1 MDWFGVVWF
10 FGLFI
15 LLLAIGA
22 PIAVGLG
29 ATGLFLIW
37 KFSLG
42 MAAIGPTFYSNLA
55 KFQLLAIPFFIMA
68 GLILERVGISERL
81 VRLATL
87 LIGPVHGGLALVAIV
102 CCVFFAGISGSGP
115 ADTAA
120 LGTILIP
127 AMAARGY
134 AKPFASALIAS
145 GGSIAIIIPPSI
157 AFIIYGV
164 ITNTSIPALFAAGVI
179 PGLVVG
185 VCLAIPAYVISRRH
199 GWRGDRYGTRA
210 EILRALRDSV
220 WGLLAPVIILG
231 GIYGGVFTPTEAAVV
246 AVFYGLF
253 VGVVVYRSLSL
264 GSLWGIIRDTVVSSA
279 VVMLIVGF
287 AGLYAWAGSTMGA
300 IDQITHALLG
310 LSKTPWVVLWA
321 INLLVFLAGYILDGI
336 SIYYIFVPIIMPI
349 MATFDWNPVWIGV
362 MLTVN
367 IAIGQVT
374 PPVAVNLYVAANIAK
389 LSFDEISRA
398 VWPFVLAMLLSLFI
412 VAQWPGLSTFLP
424 GLFGLK

>member
-1 MDWFGVVWF
+1 MDWMGIVWF
-10 FGLFI
+10 FGLFL

-81 VRLATL
+81 VRLASL

-179 PGLVVG
+179 PGLVIG
-185 VCLAIPAYVISRRH
+185 ACLAIPAYVTSRRH

-210 EILRALRDSV
+210 EILRALRGSV

-253 VGVVVYRSLSL
+253 VGFVVYRSLNL
-264 GSLWGIIRDTVVSSA
+264 ASLWGIIRDTVVSSA

-287 AGLYAWAGSTMGA
+287 AGLYAWAGSTMGV
-300 IDQITHALLG
+300 IDRITQALLG
-310 LSKTPWVVLWA
+310 LSKTAWVVLWA
-321 INLLVFLAGYILDGI
+321 INLLVFLAGYILDAI

-349 MATFDWNPVWIGV
+349 MAAFGWDPVWIGV

-374 PPVAVNLYVAANIAK
+374 PPVAVNLYVAANVAK

-398 VWPFVLAMLLSLFI
+398 VWPFVLAMLISLFI
-412 VAQWPGLSTFLP
+412 VTQWPGLSTFLP
-424 GLFGLK
+424 ALFGLK

>member
-1 MDWFGVVWF
+1 MDWLGILWF
-10 FGLFI
+10 FGFFI

-81 VRLATL
+81 IRLASL

-134 AKPFASALIAS
+134 AKPFASALVAS
-145 GGSIAIIIPPSI
+145 GGSIAIVIPPSI

-185 VCLAIPAYVISRRH
+185 ACLAIPAYVISRRH

-253 VGVVVYRSLSL
+253 VGFVVYRSVSL
-264 GSLWGIIRDTVVSSA
+264 VSLWGIIRDTVVSSA

-287 AGLYAWAGSTMGA
+287 AGLYAWAGSTMGV
-300 IDQITHALLG
+300 IDRITQALLG

-321 INLLVFLAGYILDGI
+321 INLLVFLAGYILDAI

-349 MATFDWNPVWIGV
+349 MAAFGWDPLWIGV

-424 GLFGLK
+424 ASFGLK

>member
-1 MDWFGVVWF
+1 MDWTALLWF
-10 FGLFI
+10 FGLFV
-15 LLLAIGA
+15 LLLAIGT
-22 PIAVGLG
+22 PISMALG
-29 ATGLFLIW
+29 ASALALIW
-37 KFSLG
+37 RFNLG
-42 MAAIGPTFYSNLA
+42 VAAIGPTFYSNLA

-81 VRLATL
+81 VRLASL

-127 AMAARGY
+127 AMATRGY
-134 AKPFASALIAS
+134 ARPFASALIAS

-179 PGLVVG
+179 PGMIVG
-185 VCLAIPAYVISRRH
+185 LCLAVPAYVTARRR
-199 GWRGDRYGTRA
+199 GWKGDRYGTRG
-210 EILRALRDSV
+210 EIFRAFRDSV
-220 WGLLAPVIILG
+220 WGLLAPLIILG

-253 VGVVVYRSLSL
+253 VGLVVYRSLDAAAL
-264 GSLWGIIRDTVVSSA
+264 GKILRDTVVSSA
-279 VVMLIVGF
+279 VVMLIVGC
-287 AGLYAWAGSTMGA
+287 AGLYAWAGSTMGV
-300 IDQITHALLG
+300 IDQITQALLH
-310 LSKTPWVVLWA
+310 LSRNPGPILWA

-336 SIYYIFVPIIMPI
+336 SIFYIFLPIVMPI
-349 MATFDWNPVWIGV
+349 MTAFGWDPVWIGF

-367 IAIGQVT
+367 VAIGQVT
-374 PPVAVNLYVAANIAK
+374 PPVAVNLYVAANIARI
-389 LSFDEISRA
+389 SFDEVSRA
-398 VWPFVLAMLLSLFI
+398 VWPFVLAMLLALTIITES
-412 VAQWPGLSTFLP
+412 PTLSTFLP
-424 GLFGLK
+424 ALFGLK

>member
-1 MDWFGVVWF
+1 MDWLGVLWF
-10 FGLFI
+10 FGLFG
-15 LLLAIGA
+15 LLLAIGT
-22 PIAVGLG
+22 PIATALG

-37 KFSLG
+37 KFGLG
-42 MAAIGPTFYSNLA
+42 LAAIGPTFYSNLA

-87 LIGPVHGGLALVAIV
+87 LIGPVHGGLALVGIV

-164 ITNTSIPALFAAGVI
+164 ITNTSIPALFAAGVV
-179 PGLVVG
+179 PGLLVG
-185 VCLAIPAYVISRRH
+185 ACLAIPAYVIARRH
-199 GWRGDRYGTRA
+199 GWRGERHGTRA
-210 EILRALRDSV
+210 EILAALRQSI
-220 WGLLAPVIILG
+220 WGLLAPLIILG

-253 VGVVVYRSLSL
+253 VGIFVYRTLTFA
-264 GSLWGIIRDTVVSSA
+264 SLWTNLRDTVVSSG

-287 AGLYAWAGSTMGA
+287 AGVYAWAGSTMGVF
-300 IDQITHALLG
+300 DRMTQALLG
-310 LSKTPWVVLWA
+310 LSKSPGAVLWS
-321 INLLVFLAGYILDGI
+321 INLLVFLAGYLLDGI

-349 MATFDWNPVWIGV
+349 MAAFGWDPVWIGV

-367 IAIGQVT
+367 VAIGQVT
-374 PPVAVNLYVAANIAK
+374 PPVAVNLYVAANIGR
-389 LSFDEISRA
+389 LSFEEISRA
-398 VWPFVLAMLLSLFI
+398 VWPFVLAMLLALAVI
-412 VAQWPGLSTFLP
+412 TEWPALSTFLP
-424 GLFGLK
+424 AVFGLK

>member
-1 MDWFGVVWF
+1 MLRV
-10 FGLFI
+10 LRRH
-15 LLLAIGA
+15 L
-22 PIAVGLG
+22 GLG

-42 MAAIGPTFYSNLA
+42 MAAVGPTFYSNLA

-81 VRLATL
+81 VRLASL

-134 AKPFASALIAS
+134 AKPFASALVAS

-179 PGLVVG
+179 PGLIVG
-185 VCLAIPAYVISRRH
+185 ASLAIPAYVISRRH

-220 WGLLAPVIILG
+220 WGLLAPLIILG

-264 GSLWGIIRDTVVSSA
+264 VSLWGIIRDTVVSSA

-287 AGLYAWAGSTMGA
+287 AGLYAWAGSTMGV
-300 IDQITHALLG
+300 IDRITQALLG
-310 LSKTPWVVLWA
+310 LSTTPWVVLWA
-321 INLLVFLAGYILDGI
+321 INLLVFLAGYILDAV

-349 MATFDWNPVWIGV
+349 MAAFGWNPVWIGV

-374 PPVAVNLYVAANIAK
+374 PPVAVNLYLAANIAK

-412 VAQWPGLSTFLP
+412 VTQWPGLSTFLP
-424 GLFGLK
+424 ALFGLK

>member
-1 MDWFGVVWF
+1 MDWLGVAWF
-10 FGLFI
+10 FGLFVF
-15 LLLAIGA
+15 LLAIGA

-42 MAAIGPTFYSNLA
+42 VAAIGPTFYSNLA

-81 VRLATL
+81 VRLASL

-120 LGTILIP
+120 LGSILIP

-145 GGSIAIIIPPSI
+145 GGSIAIVIPPSI

-185 VCLAIPAYVISRRH
+185 ACLAIPAYVISRRH
-199 GWRGDRYGTRA
+199 GWRGDRYGSRA
-210 EILRALRDSV
+210 EILRALLDSV
-220 WGLLAPVIILG
+220 WGLLAPLIILG

-253 VGVVVYRSLSL
+253 VGFVVYRSLSL
-264 GSLWGIIRDTVVSSA
+264 LSLWGIIRDTVVSSA

-287 AGLYAWAGSTMGA
+287 AGLYAWAGSTMGV
-300 IDQITHALLG
+300 IDQITQALLG

-349 MATFDWNPVWIGV
+349 MAAFGWNPVWIGV

-412 VAQWPGLSTFLP
+412 VTQWPGLSTYLP
-424 GLFGLK
+424 ALFGLK

>member
-1 MDWFGVVWF
+1 MDWLGVVWF

-29 ATGLFLIW
+29 ATGVFLIW

-81 VRLATL
+81 VRLASL

-134 AKPFASALIAS
+134 AKPFASALVAS

-185 VCLAIPAYVISRRH
+185 ACLAIPAYVISRRH

-220 WGLLAPVIILG
+220 WGLLAPLIILG

-264 GSLWGIIRDTVVSSA
+264 VSLWGIIRDTVVSSA

-287 AGLYAWAGSTMGA
+287 AGLYAWAGSTMGV
-300 IDQITHALLG
+300 IDQITQALLG
-310 LSKTPWVVLWA
+310 LSKTPWVVLWT

-349 MATFDWNPVWIGV
+349 MAAFGWNPVWIGV

-412 VAQWPGLSTFLP
+412 VTQWPGLSTFLP
-424 GLFGLK
+424 ALFGLK

>member
-1 MDWFGVVWF
+1 MDWLAALWF

-15 LLLAIGA
+15 LLLAVGT
-22 PIAVGLG
+22 PIAVALG

-37 KFSLG
+37 KFALG
-42 MAAIGPTFYSNLA
+42 LAAIGPTFYANLA
-55 KFQLLAIPFFIMA
+55 KFQLLAIPFFILA

-164 ITNTSIPALFAAGVI
+164 ITNTSIPALFAAGII
-179 PGLVVG
+179 PGLIVG
-185 VCLAIPAYVISRRH
+185 VCLAIPAFVISRRH
-199 GWRGDRYGTRA
+199 GWRGGRYGTRV
-210 EILRALRDSV
+210 EILAALRESV
-220 WGLLAPVIILG
+220 WGLLAPLIILG

-253 VGVVVYRSLSL
+253 VGLFVYRSLTL
-264 GSLWGIIRDTVVSSA
+264 ASLWIIIRDTVVSSA

-287 AGLYAWAGSTMGA
+287 AGVYAWAGSTMGV
-300 IDQITHALLG
+300 IDRITHALLG
-310 LSKTPWVVLWA
+310 LSKNPWVVLWA

-349 MATFDWNPVWIGV
+349 MAAFGWDPVWIGV
-362 MLTVN
+362 VLTVN
-367 IAIGQVT
+367 VAIGQVT
-374 PPVAVNLYVAANIAK
+374 PPVAVNLYVAANIAR

-398 VWPFVLAMLLSLFI
+398 VWPFVLAMLLALAVI
-412 VAQWPGLSTFLP
+412 TEWPALSTFLP
-424 GLFGLK
+424 ALFGLK

>member
-1 MDWFGVVWF
+1 MDWLGVLWF
-10 FGLFI
+10 FGLFV
-15 LLLAIGA
+15 LLLAIGT
-22 PIAVGLG
+22 PIAVALG

-42 MAAIGPTFYSNLA
+42 LAAIGPTFYSNLA

-81 VRLATL
+81 VRLAAL
-87 LIGPVHGGLALVAIV
+87 LIGPVHGGLALVGIV

-164 ITNTSIPALFAAGVI
+164 ITNTSIPALFAAGIV
-179 PGLVVG
+179 PGLLVG
-185 VCLAIPAYVISRRH
+185 ACLAVPAYVVARRH
-199 GWRGDRYGTRA
+199 GWRGEHYGTRA
-210 EILRALRDSV
+210 EILTALRQSI
-220 WGLLAPVIILG
+220 WGLLAPLIILG

-253 VGVVVYRSLSL
+253 VGVFVYRSLTPA
-264 GSLWGIIRDTVVSSA
+264 SLWTILRDTVVSSA

-287 AGLYAWAGSTMGA
+287 AGLYAWAGSTMGV
-300 IDQITHALLG
+300 IDRITQALLG
-310 LSKTPWVVLWA
+310 LSKSPWVVLWT

-349 MATFDWNPVWIGV
+349 MAAFGWDPVWIGV
-362 MLTVN
+362 VLTVN
-367 IAIGQVT
+367 VAIGQVT

-389 LSFDEISRA
+389 LSIDEISRA
-398 VWPFVLAMLLSLFI
+398 VWPFVLAMLLALAVI
-412 VAQWPGLSTFLP
+412 TEWPALSTFLP
-424 GLFGLK
+424 ALFGLK

>member
-1 MDWFGVVWF
+1 MDWSAAVWF

-15 LLLAIGA
+15 LLLATGV
-22 PIAVGLG
+22 PIAVALG
-29 ATGLFLIW
+29 ATALFLIW

-42 MAAIGPTFYSNLA
+42 LAAIGPTFYSNLA

-81 VRLATL
+81 VRLASL

-134 AKPFASALIAS
+134 ARPFASALIAS

-164 ITNTSIPALFAAGVI
+164 ITNTSIPALFAGGVI
-179 PGLVVG
+179 PGLIAG
-185 VCLAIPAYVISRRH
+185 ACLAIPAYVIARRH

-210 EILRALRDSV
+210 EIGAALRESV
-220 WGLLAPVIILG
+220 WGLLAPLIILG

-253 VGVVVYRSLSL
+253 VGFVVHRSLSL
-264 GSLWGIIRDTVVSSA
+264 RSLWGILRDTAVSSS

-287 AGLYAWAGSTMGA
+287 AGLYAWAGSTMGV
-300 IDQITHALLG
+300 IDRITRALLG
-310 LSKTPWVVLWA
+310 LSENPWVVLWA
-321 INLLVFLAGYILDGI
+321 INLLVFLGGYILDAI
-336 SIYYIFVPIIMPI
+336 SIYYIFVPIIIPI
-349 MATFDWNPVWIGV
+349 MATFGWNPVWIGV
-362 MLTVN
+362 MLTINV
-367 IAIGQVT
+367 AIGQIT
-374 PPVAVNLYVAANIAK
+374 PPVAVNLYVAANIAR
-389 LSFDEISRA
+389 LSFEEISRA
-398 VWPFVLAMLLSLFI
+398 VWPFVLAMLVALAI
-412 VAQWPGLSTFLP
+412 VTQWPALSTVLP
-424 GLFGLK
+424 ALFGLA

>member
-1 MDWFGVVWF
+1 MDWLGILWF

-22 PIAVGLG
+22 PIAVALG

-81 VRLATL
+81 IRLASL

-134 AKPFASALIAS
+134 AKPFASALVAS
-145 GGSIAIIIPPSI
+145 GGSIAIVIPPSI

-185 VCLAIPAYVISRRH
+185 ACLAIPAYVISRRH

-253 VGVVVYRSLSL
+253 VGFVVYRSVSL
-264 GSLWGIIRDTVVSSA
+264 VSLWGIIRDTVVSSA

-287 AGLYAWAGSTMGA
+287 AGLYAWAGSTMGV
-300 IDQITHALLG
+300 IDRITQALLG
-310 LSKTPWVVLWA
+310 LSKTPWVVLWT
-321 INLLVFLAGYILDGI
+321 INLLVFLAGYILDAI

-349 MATFDWNPVWIGV
+349 MAAFGWDPLWIGV

-424 GLFGLK
+424 ALFGLK

>member
-1 MDWFGVVWF
+1 MDWAAALWF
-10 FGLFI
+10 FGLFVV
-15 LLLAIGA
+15 LLAIGA
-22 PIAVGLG
+22 PIAVALG
-29 ATGLFLIW
+29 ASGLILIW
-37 KFSLG
+37 QFHLG
-42 MAAIGPTFYSNLA
+42 MAAIGPTFYANLA
-55 KFQLLAIPFFIMA
+55 KFQLLAIPFFVMA

-81 VRLATL
+81 VRLASL

-164 ITNTSIPALFAAGVI
+164 ITNTSIPALFAAGVL
-179 PGLVVG
+179 PGLLVG
-185 VCLAIPAYVISRRH
+185 ACLAIPAYVIARRR
-199 GWRGDRYGTRA
+199 GWRGDRYGSRA
-210 EILRALRDSV
+210 EILAALREAV
-220 WGLLAPVIILG
+220 WGLLAPLIILG

-253 VGVVVYRSLSL
+253 VGLFIYRTLTL
-264 GSLWGIIRDTVVSSA
+264 AALWRILNDTAVSSA

-287 AGLYAWAGSTMGA
+287 AGLYAWAGSTMGV
-300 IDQITHALLG
+300 IDRMTQGLLG
-310 LSKTPWVVLWA
+310 LSKSPAVILWA

-349 MATFDWNPVWIGV
+349 MAAYGWDPVWMGV

-374 PPVAVNLYVAANIAK
+374 PPVAVNLYVAANIGR
-389 LSFDEISRA
+389 LSFEEISRA
-398 VWPFVLAMLLSLFI
+398 VWPFVLAML
-412 VAQWPGLSTFLP
+412 VALGVVIQWPALSTWLP
-424 GLFGLK
+424 GIFRLK